1 MRRLSLARA
10 MAVPVILG
18 MLGAP
23 IAQAKAAVN
32 AQSNATPHVPAD
44 AALNNVVVRALHQ
57 RFPQTRVGKVNCQ
70 IVAGLC
76 EVQAGANIFYVDRR
90 ARYLVIGRVYD
101 LEKRL
106 DLTAASQMA
115 LGPQALMANSAVRGE
130 GGQQDAAYGAKAER
144 NTGLAPGRSAAVD
157 KTEDNPAYKAEEK
170 AAEKVSL
177 SGLPANGAIV
187 WGGSGETVTVF
198 SDFHCSYCRLLH
210 GALKDLGVRVEERPI
225 SILGTRSLSEAV
237 ICSPDRAGAVERA
250 YAGEA
255 VSAKPCDTSGLDAN
269 EAFAARH
276 GFSGTPVLVRSDGAV
291 LRGYRP
297 RDVLAAWFKAS
308 RP

>member
-10 MAVPVILG
+10 MAVPVFLG
-18 MLGAP
+18 VLGAP
-23 IAQAKAAVN
+23 MAQARAAVN
-32 AQSNATPHVPAD
+32 AQSNA
-44 AALNNVVVRALHQ
+44 ALNNVVARALHQ
-57 RFPQTRVGKVNCQ
+57 RFPQTQVGKVDCQ

-115 LGPQALMANSAVRGE
+115 LGPQALIANSAVRVE
-130 GGQQDAAYGAKAER
+130 GSGGSDAESGLAARGPQKAELPAGR
-144 NTGLAPGRSAAVD
+144 GVTAGGEEDKAP
-157 KTEDNPAYKAEEK
+157 
-170 AAEKVSL
+170 EKVSL
-177 SGLPANGAIV
+177 AGLASNGAIV

-210 GALKDLGVRVEERPI
+210 GVLKDLGVRVEERPI

-237 ICSPDRAGAVERA
+237 ICSPDKAGAVERA

-255 VSAKPCDTSGLDAN
+255 VSAKPCETSGLDAN
-269 EAFAARH
+269 EEFAARH

-297 RDVLAAWFKAS
+297 RDVLAAWLKAS

>member
-1 MRRLSLARA
+1 MRRLSLARV
-10 MAVPVILG
+10 MAVPVFLG
-18 MLGAP
+18 VLGAP
-23 IAQAKAAVN
+23 MAQAKAAVN
-32 AQSNATPHVPAD
+32 AKPDVTAH
-44 AALNNVVVRALHQ
+44 AALNKGVVRALHQ
-57 RFPQTRVGKVNCQ
+57 RFPQTQVGKVNCQ
-70 IVAGLC
+70 IVASLC
-76 EVQAGANIFYVDRR
+76 EVQAGANIFYVDHR

-115 LGPQALMANSAVRGE
+115 LGPQALMANSVVREGSGE
-130 GGQQDAAYGAKAER
+130 ADTAYGAKSER
-144 NTGLAPGRSAAVD
+144 NVGLVGPRSAAVD
-157 KTEDNPAYKAEEK
+157 KPEDNPAYKAEEK

-177 SGLPANGAIV
+177 AGLPAHGAIV

-210 GALKDLGVRVEERPI
+210 GALKDLGARVEERPI
-225 SILGTRSLSEAV
+225 SILGTRALSEAV
-237 ICSPDRAGAVERA
+237 ICSPDKAGAVERA

-255 VSAKPCDTSGLDAN
+255 VSAKPCETSGLDAN
-269 EAFAARH
+269 EAFAAKH

-297 RDVLAAWFKAS
+297 RDVLAAWLKAS
-308 RP
+308 RS